1 MKVAI
6 MQPYLFP
13 YIGYFQLVAAVDC
26 FVILDEVNFIKRGW
40 INRNRI
46 LISNKEYTFT
56 LPLKSSS
63 QNKII
68 RDLNIFNPQYSK
80 EKLLSTVRHA
90 YRKAPEFDGV
100 YKVLEEIILEEEINI
115 SKYIENI
122 IREIAKLLDIKTRI
136 LFSGDLKYN
145 KKLKGQDKIIDIC
158 LTLSA
163 SYYINSY
170 GGKSLYNKE
179 DFLQNN
185 INLHFLKPR
194 ELNYKQ
200 FDAEFVP
207 WLSIIDIL
215 MFNPIDN
222 IKGFLNE
229 YDLI

>member
-46 LISNKEYTFT
+46 LILNKEYTFT

-63 QNKII
+63 QNRII

-115 SKYIENI
+115 SKYIENS

-163 SYYINSY
+163 SDYINSY